1 MFHMIELLFRLTTTL
16 FVLLSRPTTTL
27 IVGLLLDRPR
37 FPYRCRSSIS
47 YGLEFS
53 SQLASPGVLSR
64 KSVLQV
70 TLRKYGSAAVWRVLG
85 PVDRVVH
92 FV

>member
-1 MFHMIELLFRLTTTL
+1 MPISMVLRTRALL
-16 FVLLSRPTTTL
+16 VHLSRPTTTL
-27 IVGLLLDRPR
+27 IVGLLLDRAR
-37 FPYRCRSSIS
+37 FPYRCRSAIFD
-47 YGLEFS
+47 GLEFS

-70 TLRKYGSAAVWRVLG
+70 SFRKHDSAAVCRVLG

-92 FV
+92 LV